1 MVKHI
6 NIEKKLLR
14 PKANNKNNSLPK
26 TNISVC
32 NTKVAIA
39 QHYTNSKK
47 IVDLFYKVTDSGL
60 WIYLAFGL

>member
-26 TNISVC
+26 SNIAVC

-47 IVDLFYKVTDSGL
+47 IVDLFYKVTDWELWIDPSSGL
-60 WIYLAFGL
+60 